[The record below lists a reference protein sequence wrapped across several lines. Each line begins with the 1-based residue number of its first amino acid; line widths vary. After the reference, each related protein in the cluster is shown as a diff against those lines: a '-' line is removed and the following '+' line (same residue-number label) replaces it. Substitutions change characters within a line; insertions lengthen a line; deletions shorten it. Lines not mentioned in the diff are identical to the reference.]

1 MVTLTKPKANH
12 PSSDQILG
20 LIQNFVQDAL
30 QRNIIQ
36 LVSTGNHQA
45 DSLASEQRIANAL
58 RGFAWGHPLF
68 TEGGLL
74 FELPSKGYWYDFLV
88 RSAVDAIWLPV
99 NIKVSSFRGQDD
111 LS

>member
-58 RGFAWGHPLF
+58 RGFALGHPLF
-68 TEGGLL
+68 TEGGLCTL
-74 FELPSKGYWYDFLV
+74 AE
-88 RSAVDAIWLPV
+88 
-99 NIKVSSFRGQDD
+99 N
-111 LS
+111 